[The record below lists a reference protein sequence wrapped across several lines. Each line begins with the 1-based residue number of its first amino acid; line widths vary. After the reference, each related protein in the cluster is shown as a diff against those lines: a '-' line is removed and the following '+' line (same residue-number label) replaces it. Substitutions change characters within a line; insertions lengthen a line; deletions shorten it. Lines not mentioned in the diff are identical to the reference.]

1 MGDSWDD
8 DDVDVEELL
17 AAQQKK
23 KDEEELTIDD
33 IEEAKRKQAE
43 AEAAAAPKIKKEKK
57 KKEVEEEAKDVRH
70 DETLS
75 DPVAEKMRRQKLVE
89 DADAR
94 MAADL
99 FSGVSFAQQKID
111 EDKAILAEKKAKEEE
126 VKAKKAAA
134 KAKIEVR
141 DGFDEV
147 KLTTQA
153 DVEKLLASCLEK
165 IETGKAKGA
174 APLFMTHLTKALEV
188 QLSTEELNAFD
199 KLIAGIV
206 KAKKVEKTAADTAKR
221 KTNVKMDKN
230 TKFDT
235 GKELAEVYGGGG
247 YDEDWDEDEW
257 YDEATAAEYAPP
269 KR

>member
-153 DVEKLLASCLEK
+153 DVEKMLASCLEK
-165 IETGKAKGA
+165 IESGKAKGA
-174 APLFMTHLTKALEV
+174 APFMTHLAKALEV

-199 KLIAGIV
+199 KLIAGVV
-206 KAKKVEKTAADTAKR
+206 KQKKVEKTAADTSKR
-221 KTNVKMDKN
+221 KTNTGANKN
-230 TKFDT
+230 TKFDI
-235 GKELAEVYGGGG
+235 GKELADAGGEGW
-247 YDEDWDEDEW
+247 DEDWEEEEWWDEGG
-257 YDEATAAEYAPP
+257 TAAEYAPP